1 MVQHIRVSCGITTND
16 ISPIVLYEDN
26 VAYVTQMSNGYVKGN
41 LTKHIAPKFFY
52 QHELQKNGV
61 IIVDKVRSSDNLAD
75 LFTKSLPTST
85 FEKYVHGIGMH
96 GLGRLLSSRDATTS
110 KQS

>member
-1 MVQHIRVSCGITTND
+1 
-16 ISPIVLYEDN
+16 
-26 VAYVTQMSNGYVKGN
+26 MSNGYVKGN

-52 QHELQKNGV
+52 PHELQKNGA
-61 IIVDKVRSSDNLAD
+61 IIIEKVRSSDNLTD

-85 FEKYVHGIGMH
+85 FEKYVHGIGMNR
-96 GLGRLLSSRDATTS
+96 LGRLLSLGGTTTS

>member
-1 MVQHIRVSCGITTND
+1 
-16 ISPIVLYEDN
+16 
-26 VAYVTQMSNGYVKGN
+26 MSNGYVKGN

-52 QHELQKNGV
+52 PHELQMNGV
-61 IIVDKVRSSDNLAD
+61 IIVEKVCSNDNLDD

-85 FEKYVHGIGMH
+85 FEKYVHGIGMRR
-96 GLGRLLSSRDATTS
+96 LGRLLSSRGATTS